1 MARSLG
7 LKIKSTESA
16 KLSHAHVNPK
26 GPTVKRAILRPRRQN
41 EVSVNRKSTH
51 QRLTNKSECS
61 DSGTPGGDSLV
72 KRAADTLREDIL
84 RAVPTGRLF
93 LGSELELM
101 SRLGVSRPTFRQAAR
116 LLQHEQLLLIK
127 RGVSGGFFARTPS
140 EQVITRMASVLLSTK
155 GTTLRQVNDAC
166 GPLITEALAS
176 IARNDDPDVRRRVRI
191 FWLEASARKLEFE
204 FDAHTRARL
213 VLEFERLIGE
223 LSGNPALM
231 MMLNV
236 MREIIRSQ
244 RYNYFDMNLHRT
256 TEYLTFVEKVAS
268 AVLDGDVEIC
278 RVVCQ
283 RFFAKVSD
291 WLPEGDRE
299 AIRAFPAN

>member
-1 MARSLG
+1 M
-7 LKIKSTESA
+7 
-16 KLSHAHVNPK
+16 
-26 GPTVKRAILRPRRQN
+26 KRAVLRPRRQN
-41 EVSVNRKSTH
+41 EVTFNIKSTR
-51 QRLTNKSECS
+51 QKFTNTSECS
-61 DSGTPGGDSLV
+61 DSGTSGDGSLV

-84 RAVPTGRLF
+84 RAAPTGRLF
-93 LGSELELM
+93 LGSELELI

-116 LLQHEQLLLIK
+116 LLQHEQLLLVK
-127 RGVSGGFFARTPS
+127 RGVNGGFYARTPS
-140 EQVITRMASVLLSTK
+140 EQVITRMASVLLSIK

-166 GPLITEALAS
+166 GPLITEALIS
-176 IARNDDPDVRRRVRI
+176 IARNEDPEVRRRIRI
-191 FWLEASARKLEFE
+191 FWLEASAHKLEFE
-204 FDAHTRARL
+204 FDAHARARL
-213 VLEFERLIGE
+213 VLDFERLIGE

-231 MMLNV
+231 IMLNV

-268 AVLDGDVEIC
+268 AVLDGDIEIC

-283 RFFAKVSD
+283 RFFAKVND
-291 WLPEGDRE
+291 WLPEGHCE